1 MDAPRL
7 KPNFQDRQDHVGGRF
22 LAGAVTDLSAQ
33 KLGQHWAL
41 SPDAVLASH
50 FAVNHSNGVMEH
62 KPLPP

>member
-1 MDAPRL
+1 M
-7 KPNFQDRQDHVGGRF
+7 GGRF